1 MRWSKKKS
9 TSSSS
14 TSLSSLTIK
23 SNKRILSRE
32 KEKSLSNSPT
42 RRRKLVRNATR
53 SANISQYIIQEDAL
67 GPRKPWTSGNSS
79 SYKWPPKWNNSLWIS
94 IICSFTKNV
103 RTIWSSFSSSAST
116 EYESFGLFVKALG
129 SAYRCTQ
136 EPSRSH
142 QLLQAKELSKCMSSL
157 SSMATATRLVRVYIR
172 SQLVLSRGLLVSMEL
187 VFTSVPVENCSKQRT
202 FTVCPPPLSPMGVD
216 LMNNESYRA
225 IFKNIYTLMHHI
237 QEMNPT
243 TPSMSM

>member
-1 MRWSKKKS
+1 
-9 TSSSS
+9 
-14 TSLSSLTIK
+14 
-23 SNKRILSRE
+23 
-32 KEKSLSNSPT
+32 
-42 RRRKLVRNATR
+42 
-53 SANISQYIIQEDAL
+53 
-67 GPRKPWTSGNSS
+67 
-79 SYKWPPKWNNSLWIS
+79 
-94 IICSFTKNV
+94 
-103 RTIWSSFSSSAST
+103 
-116 EYESFGLFVKALG
+116 
-129 SAYRCTQ
+129 
-136 EPSRSH
+136 
-142 QLLQAKELSKCMSSL
+142 
-157 SSMATATRLVRVYIR
+157 MATATRLVRVYIR